1 MSEIPGRVFLDS
13 STLQTL
19 QTYGEFI
26 YDGGE
31 IPQGDRIWSILDGFE
46 NVDSLQQ
53 IVIIWGRGTF
63 QLALSKNSLREV
75 NDRGRYS
82 YLQWALE
89 MLDYCEG
96 CLAEYCDGVSPF
108 TGRGQD
114 LAVKIA
120 KGNFG
125 YLSEKDAMLIKDA
138 VLLEC
143 EVFLTMEKK
152 LPKNAPHIER
162 ELGIR
167 ILQPK
172 DYWDILKLWASL
184 F

>member
-63 QLALSKNSLREV
+63 QLALSKNSLREI
-75 NDRGRYS
+75 NDRDRYS
-82 YLQWALE
+82 YL
-89 MLDYCEG
+89 
-96 CLAEYCDGVSPF
+96 
-108 TGRGQD
+108 
-114 LAVKIA
+114 
-120 KGNFG
+120 
-125 YLSEKDAMLIKDA
+125 
-138 VLLEC
+138 
-143 EVFLTMEKK
+143 
-152 LPKNAPHIER
+152 
-162 ELGIR
+162 
-167 ILQPK
+167 
-172 DYWDILKLWASL
+172 
-184 F
+184 